1 MASYYSKWVG
11 GDDWRLRLDVTTTT
25 GNTGYT
31 YAAKLYLESKY
42 GYFRSPSTSYT
53 ITIDG
58 TSKTGTSSTGFTTN
72 DTIRLGSASKTV
84 SRGTSAKTVKF
95 SFSAKI
101 TNSTISSYK
110 SGTSGSGSVS
120 LPAKPSYK
128 VTFNANGG
136 SGAPAAQT
144 KWYGTTLKLSTT
156 KPTRTGYTFK
166 GWGTSSTSTSVA
178 YAPGANYT
186 ANAADT
192 LYAIW
197 TEITYTITFNA
208 NGGTGGPT
216 TQTKYYTK
224 TLTLSTSKPTRTNYN
239 FLGWATSASATTA
252 QYQPGG
258 SFTTNVKT
266 TLYAVWEL
274 AYVAPSITDVSADR
288 ATSAGTI
295 SDEGT
300 YAKIGFTWTLDAT
313 NSGGLKSITIG
324 HKLTSATTY
333 TNTTVTASGTSGT
346 VSQVIGAGALNTEYE
361 YDILI
366 TVTDQKGSSTYSVAL
381 PAMSYIIDFSPDGGV
396 SLGAPAENAERFDV
410 HIPEYHHDS
419 VTIDGQLNINSPY
432 TYANHIALR
441 NNQAIAGILTTGDLT
456 SILSMNSS
464 DQVELN
470 WTSGGLR
477 GRCFKKIWS
486 GNAAPGST
494 ITVSEMPYYNLFAVE
509 QSYNNLVMLVTRGKN
524 LSTDSYFGGSM
535 YAKAGGMTFMGVSFQ
550 SSGSSTKVEVTY
562 CRREYAS
569 GGAGANMNVVGIY
582 GLL

>member
-72 DTIRLGSASKTV
+72 DTIQLGSASKTV

-197 TEITYTITFNA
+197 TEITYTVTFNA

-252 QYQPGG
+252 QYQSGG
-258 SFTTNVKT
+258 SFTTNAKT

-274 AYVAPSITDVSADR
+274 AYVAPVITDVSVDR
-288 ATSAGTI
+288 STSSGTL

-300 YAKIGFTWTLDAT
+300 YAKIDFKWQLDAT
-313 NSGGLKSITIG
+313 NSGGLQSITIG
-324 HKLTSATTY
+324 YKRTSDSNY
-333 TNTTVTASGTSGT
+333 TNTTVTASGTNGT
-346 VSQVIGAGALNTEYE
+346 VSKVIGNGLLNTEYE
-361 YDILI
+361 YDLLI
-366 TVTDQKGSSTYSVAL
+366 TVTDQKGSSTWATSI
-381 PAMSYIIDFSPDGGV
+381 PAMAYIIDFSPERGV
-396 SLGAPAENAERFDV
+396 AIGRPAPDVEQFDV
-410 HIPEYHHDS
+410 AVPMTVDNTLETKTIESDHIY
-419 VTIDGQLNINSPY
+419 
-432 TYANHIALR
+432 LR
-441 NNQAIAGILTTGDLT
+441 NNQALAARLSSGTSSDILR
-456 SILSMNSS
+456 MNPS
-464 DQVELN
+464 DQVEFT
-470 WTSGGLR
+470 WTSGGLK
-477 GRCFKKIWS
+477 GRVFKKLWS
-486 GNAAPGST
+486 GNASVGST
-494 ITVSEMPYYNLFAVE
+494 ITVPEMPYYNIFLVKT
-509 QSYNNLVMLVTRGKN
+509 SYNKELMFMKRMDTNDMNGF
-524 LSTDSYFGGSM
+524 SDSAYTGIGG
-535 YAKAGGMTFMGVSFQ
+535 YASSATVAAIFTLQFQDAGSP
-550 SSGSSTKVEVTY
+550 TKVSVTY
-562 CRREYAS
+562 
-569 GGAGANMNVVGIY
+569 MNRVYPKDGTSYNDFTLTVIY
-582 GLL
+582 GVI

>member
-31 YAAKLYLESKY
+31 YTAKLYLESKY
-42 GYFRSPSTSYT
+42 GYFRAPSTSYT

-58 TSKTGTSSTGFTTN
+58 TSKTGTSSTGFGTN
-72 DTIRLGSASKTV
+72 DTIQLGSTSKTV

-136 SGAPAAQT
+136 TGAPSAQT

-166 GWGTSSTSTSVA
+166 GWGTSSTATTVA

-239 FLGWATSASATTA
+239 FLGWATSSSATTA
-252 QYQPGG
+252 QYQSGG
-258 SFTTNVKT
+258 SFTTNAKT
-266 TLYAVWEL
+266 TLYAVWKL
-274 AYVAPSITDVSADR
+274 AYVAPVITDVSVDR
-288 ATSAGTI
+288 STSSGTL

-300 YAKIGFTWTLDAT
+300 YAKIEFKWQLDAT
-313 NSGGLKSITIG
+313 NSGGLQSITIG
-324 HKLTSATTY
+324 YKRTSDSNY
-333 TNTTVTASGTSGT
+333 TNTTVTASGTNGT
-346 VSQVIGAGALNTEYE
+346 VSKVIGNGLLDTEYE
-361 YDILI
+361 YDLLI
-366 TVTDQKGSSTYSVAL
+366 TVTDQKGSSTWATSI
-381 PAMSYIIDFSPDGGV
+381 PAMAYIIDFSPERGV
-396 SLGAPAENAERFDV
+396 AIGRPAPDLEQFDV
-410 HIPEYHHDS
+410 AVPMTVDNTLETK
-419 VTIDGQLNINSPY
+419 TIESDNIY
-432 TYANHIALR
+432 LR
-441 NNQAIAGILTTGDLT
+441 NNQALTARLSSGNASAILR
-456 SILSMNSS
+456 MNPS
-464 DQVELN
+464 DQVEFT
-470 WTSGGLR
+470 WTSGGLK
-477 GRCFKKIWS
+477 GRVFKKLWS
-486 GNAAPGST
+486 GNASAGST
-494 ITVSEMPYYNLFAVE
+494 ITVPEMPYYNIFLVKT
-509 QSYNNLVMLVTRGKN
+509 SYNKELMFMKRMD
-524 LSTDSYFGGSM
+524 TDDMNGFSDAAYTGIGG
-535 YAKAGGMTFMGVSFQ
+535 YASSATGAAIFTLQFQDAGSP
-550 SSGSSTKVEVTY
+550 TKVSLTY
-562 CRREYAS
+562 
-569 GGAGANMNVVGIY
+569 MNRVYPKDGTAYNDFTLTAIY
-582 GLL
+582 GVI

>member
-31 YAAKLYLESKY
+31 YTAKLYLESKY
-42 GYFRSPSTSYT
+42 GYFRAPSTSYT

-58 TSKTGTSSTGFTTN
+58 TSKTGTSSTGFGTN
-72 DTIRLGSASKTV
+72 DTIQLGSTSKTV

-136 SGAPAAQT
+136 TGAPSAQT

-166 GWGTSSTSTSVA
+166 GWGTSSTATTVA

-252 QYQPGG
+252 QYQSGG
-258 SFTTNVKT
+258 SFTTNAKT
-266 TLYAVWEL
+266 TLYAVWKL
-274 AYVAPSITDVSADR
+274 AYVAPVITDVSVDR
-288 ATSAGTI
+288 STSSGTL

-300 YAKIGFTWTLDAT
+300 YAKIEFKWQLDAT
-313 NSGGLKSITIG
+313 NSGGLQSITIG
-324 HKLTSATTY
+324 YKRTSDSNY
-333 TNTTVTASGTSGT
+333 TNTTVTASGTNGT
-346 VSQVIGAGALNTEYE
+346 VSKVIGNGLLDTEYE
-361 YDILI
+361 YDLLI
-366 TVTDQKGSSTYSVAL
+366 TVTDQKGSSTWATSI
-381 PAMSYIIDFSPDGGV
+381 PAMAYIIDFSPERGV
-396 SLGAPAENAERFDV
+396 AIGRPAPDLEQFDV
-410 HIPEYHHDS
+410 AVPMTVDNTLETK
-419 VTIDGQLNINSPY
+419 TIESDNIY
-432 TYANHIALR
+432 LR
-441 NNQAIAGILTTGDLT
+441 NNQALTARLSSGNASAILR
-456 SILSMNSS
+456 MNPS
-464 DQVELN
+464 DQVEFT
-470 WTSGGLR
+470 WTSGGLK
-477 GRCFKKIWS
+477 GRVFKKLWS
-486 GNAAPGST
+486 GNASAGST
-494 ITVSEMPYYNLFAVE
+494 ITVPEMPYYNIFLVKT
-509 QSYNNLVMLVTRGKN
+509 SYNKELMFMKRMD
-524 LSTDSYFGGSM
+524 TDDMNGFSDAAYTGIGG
-535 YAKAGGMTFMGVSFQ
+535 YASSATGAAIFTLQFQDAGSP
-550 SSGSSTKVEVTY
+550 TKVSLTY
-562 CRREYAS
+562 
-569 GGAGANMNVVGIY
+569 MNRVYPKDGTAYNDFTLTAIY
-582 GLL
+582 GVI

>member
-72 DTIRLGSASKTV
+72 DTIQLGSASKTV

-110 SGTSGSGSVS
+110 SGTSGSGSVI

-252 QYQPGG
+252 QYQSGG
-258 SFTTNVKT
+258 SFTTNAKT

-274 AYVAPSITDVSADR
+274 AYVAPVITDVSVDR
-288 ATSAGTI
+288 STSSGTL

-300 YAKIGFTWTLDAT
+300 YAKIDFKWQLDAT
-313 NSGGLKSITIG
+313 NSGGLQSITIG
-324 HKLTSATTY
+324 YKRTSDSNY
-333 TNTTVTASGTSGT
+333 TNTTVTASGTNGT
-346 VSQVIGAGALNTEYE
+346 VSKVIGNGLLNTEYE
-361 YDILI
+361 YDLLI
-366 TVTDQKGSSTYSVAL
+366 TVTDQKGSSTWATSI
-381 PAMSYIIDFSPDGGV
+381 PAMAYIIDFSPERGV
-396 SLGAPAENAERFDV
+396 AIGRPAPDVEQFDV
-410 HIPEYHHDS
+410 AVPMTVDNTLETKTIESDHIY
-419 VTIDGQLNINSPY
+419 
-432 TYANHIALR
+432 LR
-441 NNQAIAGILTTGDLT
+441 NNQALAARLSSGTSSEILR
-456 SILSMNSS
+456 MNPS
-464 DQVELN
+464 DQVEFT
-470 WTSGGLR
+470 WTSGGLK
-477 GRCFKKIWS
+477 GRVFKKLWS
-486 GNAAPGST
+486 GTLST
-494 ITVSEMPYYNLFAVE
+494 GGRVTIPELPYYNLFLLEQGFNNGTMLMTRMKNMATSAYCAVG
-509 QSYNNLVMLVTRGKN
+509 SYASSATRVVVMSAQ
-524 LSTDSYFGGSM
+524 LST
-535 YAKAGGMTFMGVSFQ
+535 
-550 SSGSSTKVEVTY
+550 SGSPTVLELDYLNFGYIEDGNIKPDVTITAVY
-562 CRREYAS
+562 
-569 GGAGANMNVVGIY
+569 GI
-582 GLL
+582 L